1 MRKAKKVAVKD
12 ETFSVLKQ
20 FTKER
25 VYNLSETISL
35 NNKKEIEFLKINKYI
50 K

>member
-1 MRKAKKVAVKD
+1 MAKKAEIKD
-12 ETFSVLKQ
+12 KSFKVLKQ